1 MHTAVIAASLNRV
14 DEWFLAKAFLI
25 GCLGTFGMNLR
36 LKSIQLENRKWVILI
51 VIVIVILEEIRMKEL
66 IKIINRQ
73 FTFLFNEK
81 TEQPPNPPSP
91 KHTTA
96 CSLLDKIDNLQKQE
110 EKMVVL
116 NDQLNEPIEQFS
128 VI

>member
-1 MHTAVIAASLNRV
+1 M
-14 DEWFLAKAFLI
+14 
-25 GCLGTFGMNLR
+25 
-36 LKSIQLENRKWVILI
+36 ILI
-51 VIVIVILEEIRMKEL
+51 VIVILAEIRMKEL
-66 IKIINRQ
+66 IVLINTQ
-73 FTFLFNEK
+73 FTFLF
-81 TEQPPNPPSP
+81 TGQAEQPPNPPSP

-128 VI
+128 VF

>member
-1 MHTAVIAASLNRV
+1 M
-14 DEWFLAKAFLI
+14 
-25 GCLGTFGMNLR
+25 
-36 LKSIQLENRKWVILI
+36 IL
-51 VIVIVILEEIRMKEL
+51 IVIVILEEIRMKEL
-66 IKIINRQ
+66 IKIINSQ

>member
-1 MHTAVIAASLNRV
+1 MHTAVIAVSLNRV

-25 GCLGTFGMNLR
+25 GCLGTFGMNLM
-36 LKSIQLENRKWVILI
+36 LKSTQLENRKWVIL
-51 VIVIVILEEIRMKEL
+51 IVIVILEEIRMKEL

>member
-1 MHTAVIAASLNRV
+1 
-14 DEWFLAKAFLI
+14 
-25 GCLGTFGMNLR
+25 
-36 LKSIQLENRKWVILI
+36 
-51 VIVIVILEEIRMKEL
+51 MKEL

-73 FTFLFNEK
+73 FSFLFNEK
-81 TEQPPNPPSP
+81 TEQTPNPPSP

-128 VI
+128 VF

>member
-1 MHTAVIAASLNRV
+1 M
-14 DEWFLAKAFLI
+14 
-25 GCLGTFGMNLR
+25 
-36 LKSIQLENRKWVILI
+36 
-51 VIVIVILEEIRMKEL
+51 IVILEEIRMKEL
-66 IKIINRQ
+66 IVIINRQ
-73 FTFLFNEK
+73 FTFLFNGK
-81 TEQPPNPPSP
+81 AEQPPNSPSP

-128 VI
+128 VL